1 MIAFIYISIYGNIFQ
16 LLRNLEVYFRDNHD
30 FSINLQG
37 SMQFLKCSRNKLF
50 WQYFNMTVL
59 TYYHEIFF
67 NFSQGIWRF
76 TFMETIVSAST
87 SDGRIFVS
95 LRMFSLSPLP
105 NDCIRC
111 AACILVPS
119 LPEQI
124 DKSFFTKFDLLCK
137 FLLLTL
143 LLSLYAIG
151 ADDSTRGW
159 KYEIECLYEI
169 YAQSF

>member
-1 MIAFIYISIYGNIFQ
+1 MIAFIYISMYGNIFQ

-37 SMQFLKCSRNKLF
+37 SMQFLKRSRNKLF

-67 NFSQGIWRF
+67 NFSQGIWRS

-87 SDGRIFVS
+87 SDGRIFAS

-105 NDCIRC
+105 NDCIKF

-124 DKSFFTKFDLLCK
+124 DKPFLQNLIFFVSFYCWLCYCLCMLLELMIVQEAENMK
-137 FLLLTL
+137 
-143 LLSLYAIG
+143 
-151 ADDSTRGW
+151 
-159 KYEIECLYEI
+159 
-169 YAQSF
+169 